1 MARRGGAGA
10 GIGMAL
16 AFIISSCAGPA
27 ESAEQF
33 PQGPEV
39 QAVSVADGY
48 DPRIYTGDPWQL
60 GYCVSAENDAAEAH
74 ETEDGYGTGAYADLL
89 ADRPC
94 TLDLAFGYGKLLKK
108 HGLTG
113 ETDYGKVWKTLSDK
127 EPKFRDNVM
136 QFSDGYAENFIN
148 R

>member
-10 GIGMAL
+10 GIGMAM

-27 ESAEQF
+27 QSAEMDAQ
-33 PQGPEV
+33 PK
-39 QAVSVADGY
+39 AVMSVAAGY

-74 ETEDGYGTGAYADLL
+74 ENEGGYGTGSYGELL

-94 TLDLAFGYGKLLKK
+94 TLDLAFGYGKLLKRYR
-108 HGLTG
+108 LVG

-136 QFSDGYAENFIN
+136 KFSDGYGENFIN

>member
-1 MARRGGAGA
+1 MA
-10 GIGMAL
+10 M

-27 ESAEQF
+27 QSAEM
-33 PQGPEV
+33 GPPPV
-39 QAVSVADGY
+39 QAASVADGY
-48 DPRIYTGDPWQL
+48 DPRIYTREPWQL
-60 GYCVSAENDAAEAH
+60 GYCISAENDAAEAH
-74 ETEDGYGTGAYADLL
+74 EGDGGHGTGSYVELL

-108 HGLTG
+108 HRLIV
-113 ETDYGKVWKTLSDK
+113 ETNYAKVWKTLSDK

-136 QFSDGYAENFIN
+136 RFSDGYGENFTN